1 MIGQDKL
8 TAKLREMTDANNPQ
22 PAADVIKFAQDNGY
36 PMPQETIDRLNNV
49 YEPTR
54 LKYGKIPQGV
64 VVNQPAPPPPDPNG
78 RHSTAEDAWF
88 GLRHGALAHFDDR
101 LDALGGAAG
110 DYLGGKIEDAL
121 GYHRPHPSFS
131 DSYDINLDRARGEV
145 ADHQND
151 GSGLAFGLGEV
162 GGSLLA
168 PTRGVGLA
176 RDAGLGM
183 RAVDAG
189 VRGAQI
195 GGETALGDTGDLTNV
210 PDAVGNVVK
219 GTVAGGVT
227 GAAVAPVIHGIGSA
241 AGAAY
246 RMIPRAGEDTSGLA
260 VLHAGAPQDADA
272 MEAKLAQYKAAGVPA
287 RLVDLVDAKGQRL
300 IGIAANK
307 TDAANIV
314 SQHADQVYDNF
325 PERVVTQ
332 ADRLGPPET
341 RGGAAPEVDT
351 LYRGGRPASEVNHP
365 GGIYTTPDR
374 DAAQDY
380 ADILNE
386 GGEYEGQVHK
396 YYGRLKNPA
405 DEETVFETAKQL
417 GMRPERQDT
426 IDAFDPEFNDP
437 KDIENLVATL
447 KAKGHDGARMP
458 GQGFGGEDVDT
469 HLFFNKD
476 DLSQSPPRAAP
487 ITARQASRALSG
499 DITDLGPRYDAVRN
513 NPVTVDGAMAG
524 VFRTAEGRSALRVVA
539 RQLGP
544 EDSAKLGDL
553 IKGLQS
559 TGTKASDSEP
569 PAGLMV
575 MGKRFDDLPPKLQD
589 IIRADYSAK
598 AGSAGGSAPTMTV
611 DIADKTARALNKAAQ
626 KSGNPGALT
635 DMANTI
641 RDAARAQH
649 PEYDAALNDHATL
662 AGLRDAA
669 DGTGRYQGTDFLKT
683 PADDFQHNFGAAPNT
698 NASVV
703 DANGEPL
710 TMPSAQ
716 DLMRARAQQRVQDI
730 AGNGNRG
737 ALAVAD
743 RLGRDGTNQ
752 AARTDALLG
761 PGAGAD
767 LRQGMSTEAERYRNT
782 QAIDPRLGSKTSR
795 MQQGNDDLDD
805 LATLLSGG
813 AAAAHAATGS
823 PYGVA
828 NLARK
833 VSTWFGKV
841 GISGV
846 DANRLVRDTLSE
858 DPQKIQSSIEFM
870 RQRGMDPSIGRR
882 IVRTIINSKNAGNAA
897 AQAAGSGVANSA
909 PPPAP
914 NSVRAVM
921 GAQ

>member
-1 MIGQDKL
+1 MANPWEKFAPPPDAAPTDAPPAQDGPWNHYQPTPGAAPDAQNEPPPSQAPDRPMIGQDKL
-8 TAKLREMTDANNPQ
+8 VAKLREMTDANNPQ

-64 VVNQPAPPPPDPNG
+64 VIAQPAPPPPDPNG

-131 DSYDINLDRARGEV
+131 DSYDINLDRARSEV
-145 ADHQND
+145 YDHQNG

-176 RDAGLGM
+176 RDASLGM

-219 GTVAGGVT
+219 GVGEGGVT

-325 PERVVTQ
+325 PERVVNQ
-332 ADRLGPPET
+332 AGKIAPPEMQ
-341 RGGAAPEVDT
+341 GA
-351 LYRGGRPASEVNHP
+351 
-365 GGIYTTPDR
+365 
-374 DAAQDY
+374 
-380 ADILNE
+380 
-386 GGEYEGQVHK
+386 
-396 YYGRLKNPA
+396 
-405 DEETVFETAKQL
+405 
-417 GMRPERQDT
+417 
-426 IDAFDPEFNDP
+426 
-437 KDIENLVATL
+437 
-447 KAKGHDGARMP
+447 
-458 GQGFGGEDVDT
+458 
-469 HLFFNKD
+469 
-476 DLSQSPPRAAP
+476 
-487 ITARQASRALSG
+487 TARQASRALSG

-513 NPVTVDGAMAG
+513 NPVAVDGAMAD

-569 PAGLMV
+569 PADLMV
-575 MGKRFDDLPPKLQD
+575 MGKRFDELPPKLQD
-589 IIRADYSAK
+589 IIRADFSAK
-598 AGSAGGSAPTMTV
+598 AGAAGGGAPTMTV

-635 DMANTI
+635 DMASTI
-641 RDAARAQH
+641 RNAARVQH

-683 PADDFQHNFGAAPNT
+683 PSDDFQHNFGAAPNT

-716 DLMRARAQQRVQDI
+716 DLMRVRAQQRVQDI
-730 AGNGNRG
+730 AGNGNRE

-752 AARTDALLG
+752 ATRTDSLLG
-761 PGAGAD
+761 PDAGAD
-767 LRQGMSTEAERYRNT
+767 LRAGMSTEAERYRNT
-782 QAIDPRLGSKTSR
+782 QNIDPRLGSKTSR
-795 MQQGNDDLDD
+795 MQQGSDDLDD

-846 DANRLVRDTLSE
+846 DANRLVRDALSE

-870 RQRGMDPSIGRR
+870 RQRGMDPAIGQR